1 MMIMMMMMMDHDHD
15 HDHDDRKCG
24 ATSGLGRTWFSSISA
39 VVQNACD
46 QHQCPAAGPAQ
57 IEYRKRA
64 RWKAAHC
71 AVPPAI
77 LRESPLL
84 NPCLWHVWW
93 RVSDPPDT
101 IHYQLVGGLEHE
113 FYDFPFSWECHHP
126 NWRTHI
132 FQRGRHT
139 TNQYQMTCVFCEEQ
153 FTGTAFR
160 TASCF
165 QLRLS
170 WKCRGVLHNH
180 GCLGWKFQA
189 NRQFPM
195 TFRNRYAVLPISG
208 SRWHESYYMVLS
220 CILNLYQSN
229 DCGYCWHLDWRS
241 IFLSSQTEWSF
252 QSARN
257 QRNWRLG
264 TRTMPQSTGSQG
276 ISSHSILFLSGIHL
290 HNPGCNFLYR
300 IRGVDTQKAFDSVE
314 PVCTPTVLQN
324 QGPWAGK
331 HPKTTHF
338 GHFWTVSW

>member
-1 MMIMMMMMMDHDHD
+1 MFGDEFLILQ
-15 HDHDDRKCG
+15 
-24 ATSGLGRTWFSSISA
+24 TPFIINWL
-39 VVQNACD
+39 VVWNMNFMTF
-46 QHQCPAAGPAQ
+46 H
-57 IEYRKRA
+57 
-64 RWKAAHC
+64 
-71 AVPPAI
+71 
-77 LRESPLL
+77 S
-84 NPCLWHVWW
+84 
-93 RVSDPPDT
+93 
-101 IHYQLVGGLEHE
+101 VGNVIIPTDELI
-113 FYDFPFSWECHHP
+113 F
-126 NWRTHI
+126 

-139 TNQYQMTCVFCEEQ
+139 TNQYQVTCVFCEEQ

-338 GHFWTVSW
+338 GLYPDRSLIL